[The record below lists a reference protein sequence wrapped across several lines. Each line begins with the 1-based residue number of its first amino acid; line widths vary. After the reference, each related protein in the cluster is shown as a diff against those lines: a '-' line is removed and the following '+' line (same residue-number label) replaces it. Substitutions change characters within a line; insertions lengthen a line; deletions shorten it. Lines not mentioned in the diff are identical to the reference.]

1 MNWIK
6 RLEVSG
12 ATALALALGMG
23 GVFLLRAHVK
33 SVLADVAA
41 PAQAPWALHVVK
53 LRKGT
58 VSEGF
63 PALATLSTQDE
74 ISIKPQ
80 ISGVISA
87 IGPRAG
93 RKVKKG
99 ALLARI
105 DTTEIEN
112 NLAALTASLN
122 SAKAKLKLEKI
133 ELARTRRLVKK
144 GYATPEQKDQ
154 KVAAVQQ
161 GRGLVDQLKAQIAAA
176 KTRIAYG
183 SIYAPVSGSI
193 IVRNQTKGDLAAPGK
208 EIYRLNA
215 AGGARVKVSVPQ
227 EVLAHVHPGGLVFL
241 TYGDKQQT
249 IKLTRISPSLD
260 SLSMGTAEADL
271 SQIPFGLPSGA
282 RVQARAV
289 LDSKKEVLIAPLA
302 TLAIAADDQSA
313 IVFKVGAR
321 GKNGLAKLQKLEVK
335 LISRGA
341 EGVAISGDLQAGD
354 ELVSAHQSVLLRLRD
369 GEQVRPYELT
379 AGVKTSAGG

>member
-6 RLEVSG
+6 KLEAGG
-12 ATALALALGMG
+12 ATALALALGVAG
-23 GVFLLRAHVK
+23 IFLLRSHVK
-33 SVLADVAA
+33 AVRADVAT
-41 PAQAPWALHVVK
+41 PVQAPWALHVLK

-80 ISGVISA
+80 IGGVIGV

-99 ALLARI
+99 DLLVRI

-112 NLAALTASLN
+112 NLAALRASLN
-122 SAKAKLKLEKI
+122 SAKAKLKLAQI
-133 ELARTRRLVKK
+133 ELARTKRLVIK
-144 GYATPEQKDQ
+144 GYATPEQRDQ
-154 KVAAVQQ
+154 KQATLRQ
-161 GRGLVDQLKAQIAAA
+161 GRGLVDQLEAQIKAA

-183 SIYAPVSGSI
+183 TIRSPVNGSI
-193 IVRNQTKGDLAAPGK
+193 IVRNQTKGDLATPGK

-215 AGGARVKVSVPQ
+215 SGGAKVKISVPQ
-227 EVLAHVHPGGLVFL
+227 EVLAHVHPGGSVFL
-241 TYGDKQQT
+241 TYGNKQQT

-260 SLSMGTAEADL
+260 SLSMGTVEADL
-271 SQIPFGLPSGA
+271 AQIPFGLPSGA
-282 RVQARAV
+282 RVQARVV
-289 LDSKKEVLIAPLA
+289 LDSKNNVLIAPLP
-302 TLAIAADDQSA
+302 TLAIAADDQTA
-313 IVFKVGAR
+313 IVFRVGAR
-321 GKNGLAKLQKLEVK
+321 DKDGLAKLQKLQVK

-341 EGVAISGDLQAGD
+341 EGVAISGNLQAGD

-369 GEQVRPYELT
+369 GELIRPYEL
-379 AGVKTSAGG
+379 AAGG